1 MSLFGLGVLATS
13 VIIAMLVSHALAIM
27 HSQDSALNNTEAYE
41 NIAYIEAFAYS
52 SSIMAETHAN
62 SSVLY
67 MDLAGSASIDGIK
80 VTRESSGLLVQTY
93 SSPYAVSF
101 IRAEK

>member
-27 HSQDSALNNTEAYE
+27 HSQNAALNDTLAYE
-41 NIAYIEAFAYS
+41 NMAYVEAFAYS
-52 SSIMAETHAN
+52 GSIFEKTGYN

-67 MDLAGSASIDGIK
+67 ADLSGSASIDGIRI
-80 VTRESSGLLVQTY
+80 TQESGGLLIQTY